1 MDVDG
6 DTLDGKSQDNNV
18 VQNSFIT
25 QNTIMGDSGVTG
37 FGQISMDIKSPQIPQ
52 TSSPRSVNQRNTQS
66 MEHMVPTNE
75 NAYNILPDCCGENL
89 DILIVGIN
97 PGYHSA
103 ITKHHYAGPT

>member
-25 QNTIMGDSGVTG
+25 QNTVMGDSGVTG

-52 TSSPRSVNQRNTQS
+52 TSSPRSANQRNTQS
-66 MEHMVPTNE
+66 MEHMAPTNE
-75 NAYNILPDCCGENL
+75 NTYNILPDCCGENL